1 LPDAVQQQPETAETI
16 RRFADLI
23 GDERVL
29 VAGGAGLAADLEP
42 HVREVVEIEAGRLDE
57 LPFPL
62 GSFDVA
68 AMIGTLHHDRRP
80 ELAVAELARVTRL
93 GGRLLVAD
101 RLGSIDPLT
110 AIELDRLER
119 ESDPAHTR
127 FLPDADMRGLFEA
140 NGLVLLRSQVD
151 ARTGLGWYLLRR

>member
-1 LPDAVQQQPETAETI
+1 MPDAVQEQPETAESI
-16 RRFADLI
+16 RRFADLSAN
-23 GDERVL
+23 DRVL
-29 VAGGAGLAADLEP
+29 VAGPAGIAPELEP
-42 HVREVVEIEAGRLDE
+42 HVREVVEVDASSLPD

-68 AMIGTLHHDRRP
+68 ATIGTLHHTRRP
-80 ELAVAELARVTRL
+80 ELAVAELVRVTRL
-93 GGRLLVAD
+93 GGRIVIAD

-110 AIELDRLER
+110 AIELDRLES
-119 ESDPAHTR
+119 ETDPAHTR

-151 ARTGLGWYLLRR
+151 ARTGTGWYLLRR

>member
-1 LPDAVQQQPETAETI
+1 MPDAVQQQPETAESI
-16 RRFADLI
+16 RRFADLAPA
-23 GDERVL
+23 DRVL
-29 VAGGAGLAADLEP
+29 LVGDAGIAPSLEP
-42 HVREVVEIEAGRLDE
+42 HVREAVEIEAGSITE

-62 GSFDVA
+62 GSFDVV
-68 AMIGTLHHDRRP
+68 MTVGTLHHVRRP
-80 ELAVAELARVTRL
+80 ELAVAELVRVTRL
-93 GGRLLVAD
+93 GGRILVAD

-119 ESDPAHTR
+119 QSDPAHTR

-151 ARTGLGWYLLRR
+151 ARTGTGWYLLRR

>member
-1 LPDAVQQQPETAETI
+1 MPDAVQEQPETAESI
-16 RRFADLI
+16 RRFADL
-23 GDERVL
+23 GAEDSVL
-29 VAGGAGLAADLEP
+29 VVGAAGVAPSLEQ
-42 HVREVVEIEAGRLDE
+42 HVREVVEVDADRLTD
-57 LPFPL
+57 LPFEL
-62 GSFDVA
+62 GSFDVVA
-68 AMIGTLHHDRRP
+68 TIGTLHHARRP
-80 ELAVAELARVTRL
+80 ELAVAELTRVTRL

-151 ARTGLGWYLLRR
+151 ARTGTGWYLLRR